1 MSSIKIPP
9 NIDLSKTMKAIKES
23 GEDRPYFSLSAAE
36 QNALLNKYAVYKTE
50 PTGPGNKKYARGGG
64 VRKVNYSQ

>member
-1 MSSIKIPP
+1 MSDIKLPH
-9 NIDLSKTMKAIKES
+9 NIDLAKTMKAIKKA

-50 PTGPGNKKYARGGG
+50 PTGPGNKKYAQGGG
-64 VRKVNYSQ
+64 VRKVRY